1 MRCIVST
8 IMKPISR
15 KIAGRLYTVD
25 VPFIDDGDE
34 DGPRCSAEDARA
46 AEVAIAAAVAEGP
59 PSAAGLI
66 FIRKAL
72 GFTAA
77 RIAELLAVRPE
88 TISRWENEAG
98 AFDRATWLAIGDLAL
113 ERARRPSSAL
123 ARMERLAGGSEPP
136 KQVHVEIEASL
147 R

>member
-1 MRCIVST
+1 MSIT
-8 IMKPISR
+8 MKPVSR

-25 VPFIDDGDE
+25 VPFHDDGSE
-34 DGPRCSAEDARA
+34 DGPRCSLEDARA

-59 PSAAGLI
+59 PSAAGLA

-72 GFTAA
+72 GLTAA
-77 RIAELLAVRPE
+77 RLGELLAVRPE
-88 TISRWENEAG
+88 TISRWENDA
-98 AFDRATWLAIGDLAL
+98 ATFDRATWLTVGDLAL

-123 ARMERLAGGSEPP
+123 ARLERLAGGSEPP
-136 KQVHVEIEASL
+136 KQVHVEIAASL